1 MSSIW
6 LALMHVDP
14 QAPSK
19 STLCMTITQE
29 SLSHA
34 HIINEFVIKYERIN
48 IPYLND
54 STYYLPSHYH
64 GAPHVQP
71 DAGQSGS

>member
-1 MSSIW
+1 MNLLSSTN
-6 LALMHVDP
+6 V
-14 QAPSK
+14 
-19 STLCMTITQE
+19 
-29 SLSHA
+29 
-34 HIINEFVIKYERIN
+34 IN

-64 GAPHVQP
+64 GAPHIQP